1 MLKTTKIRKAL
12 ASARFLSVRGGA
24 ALLVAILI
32 SALTVAAQVS
42 SYGDKEM
49 GPTVDK
55 PSPLL
60 EKISITQ
67 RLNAQLPLALN
78 FVDDTGKQVQLG
90 DYFGKRPAILALVY
104 YQCPML
110 CSEELN

>member
-1 MLKTTKIRKAL
+1 MMSTGKIRVAK
-12 ASARFLSVRGGA
+12 ASAEFWSARNGS
-24 ALLVAILI
+24 ALLVAASLLI
-32 SALTVAAQVS
+32 SAAALSAQVS

-110 CSEELN
+110 CSE